1 MSQNQEST
9 ATRIEVSGEW
19 KKDQN
24 EMGVS
29 AAEWCRRMIRL
40 GRRQYGLPY
49 DPDEIPD
56 VNGVKTENDQKGDAD
71 HFREFLIANLS
82 TDEYLS
88 MDDLLEIIEEQINE
102 TGDELEA
109 AGIVDTSIGKGYK
122 LADDWRESDEDA

>member
-9 ATRIEVSGEW
+9 EATIEVSGEW

-24 EMGVS
+24 KMGV
-29 AAEWCRRMIRL
+29 AATEWCRRMIRL

-49 DPDEIPD
+49 DPDEIPKVD
-56 VNGVKTENDQKGDAD
+56 GIKTENDQKGDTD

-82 TDEYLS
+82 TDEYLG
-88 MDDLLEIIEEQINE
+88 MDDLTNIVEEQIKE

-122 LADDWRESDEDA
+122 LADDWRESD